1 MLLKWKEVTL
11 SGDGNTILNLNHF
24 HFYADVS
31 VSVDGRGARGQLGV
45 VSKSLEVLIVLLLH
59 DHLSSLSR
67 EKIKMQVATWLR
79 QSIILGADGQTR
91 QEEKMMMYL

>member
-11 SGDGNTILNLNHF
+11 SGDGNIEVEPSFLRRCCV
-24 HFYADVS
+24 VS